1 MSTIACSVAPK
12 SAFEPYLGMTA
23 RGKVNRRRGLMPY
36 GYEADYRRRFRREGD
51 AMAKREIEF
60 EADCGNIF
68 ADLELPD
75 PDELLLKAKLVVEF
89 QRLLDELSLTQTAAS
104 RMIGVAQPDLSNL
117 LRGSLRGFSV
127 ERIMRM
133 LTALGQNVEI
143 VLQPHGAETKA
154 RRIAVGMSRVAAIG
168 YQAAEK
174 TLEIEFV
181 SGEVYRYFKVPEWT
195 YKAFLKADS
204 KGAFFRDRVR
214 GRFPYVRLTSKR
226 ASRPRLSAGSPS
238 SARRARS
245 AAGR

>member
-1 MSTIACSVAPK
+1 
-12 SAFEPYLGMTA
+12 
-23 RGKVNRRRGLMPY
+23 
-36 GYEADYRRRFRREGD
+36 
-51 AMAKREIEF
+51 
-60 EADCGNIF
+60 
-68 ADLELPD
+68 
-75 PDELLLKAKLVVEF
+75 
-89 QRLLDELSLTQTAAS
+89 
-104 RMIGVAQPDLSNL
+104 MIGVAQPDLSNL

-154 RRIAVGMSRVAAIG
+154 RRIAVGMSREPVNSSAVAAIG

-204 KGAFFRDRVR
+204 KGRSSGIGSADV
-214 GRFPYVRLTSKR
+214 FPTS
-226 ASRPRLSAGSPS
+226 G
-238 SARRARS
+238 
-245 AAGR
+245 

>member
-1 MSTIACSVAPK
+1 
-12 SAFEPYLGMTA
+12 
-23 RGKVNRRRGLMPY
+23 
-36 GYEADYRRRFRREGD
+36 
-51 AMAKREIEF
+51 MAKHEIEA
-60 EADCGNIF
+60 EVSCGNIF

-75 PDELLLKAKLVVEF
+75 ADELLLKAKLVLELG
-89 QRLLDELSLTQTAAS
+89 RLLDELSLTQTAAS
-104 RMIGVAQPDLSNL
+104 RMTGVAQPDLSNL

-154 RRIAVGMSRVAAIG
+154 RRIAVGMSREPAVSSAIAAIG

-181 SGEVYRYFKVPEWT
+181 SGEAYRYFKVPEST
-195 YKAFLKADS
+195 YKAFHKAES
-204 KGAFFRDRVR
+204 KGTFFQDRVR
-214 GRFPYVRLTSKR
+214 GGFPYVRVTSKR

-238 SARRARS
+238 SARRRRS
-245 AAGR
+245 PAGR

>member
-1 MSTIACSVAPK
+1 
-12 SAFEPYLGMTA
+12 
-23 RGKVNRRRGLMPY
+23 
-36 GYEADYRRRFRREGD
+36 
-51 AMAKREIEF
+51 MAKREIEA
-60 EADCGNIF
+60 EVSCGNIF

-75 PDELLLKAKLVVEF
+75 ADELLLKAKLVLEF
-89 QRLLDELSLTQTAAS
+89 RRLLDELSLNSTAAS

-154 RRIAVGMSRVAAIG
+154 RRIAVGMSREPVNSSAVAAIG

-181 SGEVYRYFKVPEWT
+181 SGEVYRYFKVP
-195 YKAFLKADS
+195 
-204 KGAFFRDRVR
+204 
-214 GRFPYVRLTSKR
+214 
-226 ASRPRLSAGSPS
+226 
-238 SARRARS
+238 
-245 AAGR
+245 

>member
-1 MSTIACSVAPK
+1 
-12 SAFEPYLGMTA
+12 
-23 RGKVNRRRGLMPY
+23 
-36 GYEADYRRRFRREGD
+36 
-51 AMAKREIEF
+51 MAKREIEA
-60 EADCGNIF
+60 EVSCGNIF

-75 PDELLLKAKLVVEF
+75 ADELLLKAKLVVELR
-89 QRLLDELSLTQTAAS
+89 RLLDELSLTQTAAS

-143 VLQPHGAETKA
+143 VLQPHGAEMKA
-154 RRIAVGMSRVAAIG
+154 RRIAVGMSREPVDSSAVAAIG

-181 SGEVYRYFKVPEWT
+181 SGEVYRYFKVPDST
-195 YKAFLKADS
+195 YKAFQKAES
-204 KGAFFRDRVR
+204 KGAFFQDRVR

-226 ASRPRLSAGSPS
+226 ASRPKLTAGSPS
-238 SARRARS
+238 SARRHRS
-245 AAGR
+245 PAGR